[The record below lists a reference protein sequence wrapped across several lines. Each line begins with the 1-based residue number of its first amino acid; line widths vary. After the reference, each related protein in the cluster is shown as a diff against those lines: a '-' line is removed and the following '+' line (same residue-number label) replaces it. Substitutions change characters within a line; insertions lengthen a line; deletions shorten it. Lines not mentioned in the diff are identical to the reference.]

1 MNVRIVLIS
10 LVVICINA
18 NAEQLLDPKLHHLR
32 SGEVREWDDFPE
44 NAESGRLV
52 VNFDSKANA
61 TEYSL
66 RLRHR
71 DLKQQWKIHLNG
83 REIAKL
89 PIDEN
94 PMSSVWAIP
103 PRTLKDGANTLAI
116 TCAATPK
123 TPSDDIEAGEIVLID
138 RPRSEV
144 LSEASVTVEVTDLDG
159 GKPLPCRLTVVDER
173 GFLVPLGNDSDA
185 TTAARIGVLYTING
199 KATLQLPAGRYAITA
214 GRGFEWNIASAE
226 VDLKSGESAK
236 RLLCL
241 RREVDTAGLV
251 AADTHVH
258 TFEYSR
264 HGDSTLHERLI
275 TLAGEGVE
283 LSVATDHNLTIDYTT
298 AGNYSDCRQHFTP
311 IIGNEVT
318 TPKLGHFNIFPIPKG
333 SPLID
338 FRAPT
343 WEKLF
348 ANIQTLAPG
357 AVIILNHARDI
368 HGGFRPFDPSRHLAT
383 AGEDLDGWKLQA
395 NAMEVLN
402 SSAIVTDPLLL
413 YRDWMGCINGGLM
426 LTPIGASDVHD
437 VARYIVGQGRTYV
450 RCDDQRPGEIDL
462 KSAVEAFRAGR
473 VLVSYGLLTE
483 LRANGRSSGETV
495 KADGPVDVEI
505 TVMGPAWA
513 GVSSVQL
520 FRNGE
525 VFRTFDVAPEQSKK
539 PGLKWSTRLTLD
551 DLRHDVFLSA
561 VATGPGIT
569 AMHWPCAKPYQP
581 TTSRF
586 TPYVLGATGAVFID
600 ADGSGAFDSA
610 LTYATKIVDSTAG
623 DIPGCMKRLESFDAS
638 VAVQTARL
646 LRARGTVKTPAELK
660 LLCSGTSHAAIRAG
674 FARYADQWQE
684 HLDKASAAKS
694 GN

>member
-1 MNVRIVLIS
+1 MNRHLPLLLLCLSAIS
-10 LVVICINA
+10 ISG
-18 NAEQLLDPKLHHLR
+18 QLLDSKLHHLR
-32 SGEVREWDDFPE
+32 SGELREWDDFPDK
-44 NAESGRLV
+44 AESNQLV
-52 VNFDSKANA
+52 VKFDSKANA
-61 TEYSL
+61 TEYAL

-71 DLKQQWKIHLNG
+71 DVKQQWRLHLNG

-94 PMSSVWAIP
+94 PMRSVWPIP
-103 PRTLKDGANTLAI
+103 PRTLKDGANTLSI
-116 TCAATPK
+116 TCAASPK
-123 TPSDDIEAGEIVLID
+123 TPSDDIEVGDIWLLD
-138 RPRSEV
+138 RPRTQV
-144 LSEASVTVEVTDLDG
+144 LSEATVTVEVTALDG
-159 GKPLPCRLTVVDER
+159 GKPLPCRLTVVDDR
-173 GFLVPLGNDSDA
+173 GFLVPLENASDA

-199 KATLQLPAGRYAITA
+199 KASLKLPAGKYTITA
-214 GRGFEWNIASAE
+214 GRGFEWSIASTE
-226 VDLKSGESAK
+226 LELKSGESAK

-241 RREVDTAGLV
+241 SREVDTAGLV

-298 AGNYSDCRQHFTP
+298 SGNYSDCRPYFTP
-311 IIGNEVT
+311 VIGNEVT
-318 TPKLGHFNIFPIPKG
+318 TPRLGHFNVFPIPKN

-338 FRAPT
+338 FRAPN
-343 WEKLF
+343 WQKLF

-368 HGGFRPFDPSRHLAT
+368 HGGFRPFDPARHIAI
-383 AGEDLDGWKLQA
+383 AGEDTDGAVLHA

-402 SSAIVTDPLLL
+402 SSAIVSDPLLL
-413 YRDWMGCINGGLM
+413 YKDWMGCLNGGLM

-462 KSAVEAFRAGR
+462 KSSVEAFRAGR
-473 VLVSYGLLTE
+473 VLISYGLLTE

-495 KADGPVDVEI
+495 KPDGPVEVEI
-505 TVMGPAWA
+505 TVTGPAWA
-513 GVSSVQL
+513 GVTTVQL

-525 VFRTFDVAPEQSKK
+525 LFRNFDVPPEQSKK
-539 PGLKWSTRLTLD
+539 PGLKWSTRLALD
-551 DLRHDVFLSA
+551 DLTHDVFLSA
-561 VATGPGIT
+561 VAIGPGIT

-600 ADGSGAFDSA
+600 ADRSGAFDSA
-610 LTYATKIVDSTAG
+610 LACARRIVDAAAG
-623 DIPGCMKRLESFDAS
+623 DVPECLKRLAPFDTA

-646 LRARGTVKTPAELK
+646 LRARGAVKTPAELK
-660 LLCSGTSHAAIRAG
+660 QLCSDNSHAAIRAG
-674 FARYADQWQE
+674 FVRYADAWQE
-684 HLDKASAAKS
+684 HLDKTGAAKP